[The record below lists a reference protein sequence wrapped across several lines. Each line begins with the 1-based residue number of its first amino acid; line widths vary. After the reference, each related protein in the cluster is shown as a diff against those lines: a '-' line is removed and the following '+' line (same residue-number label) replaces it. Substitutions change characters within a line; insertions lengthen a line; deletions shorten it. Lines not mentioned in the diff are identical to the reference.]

1 MWMSRSKVD
10 KWMPPCFKKWYPTT
24 RVIIDGTEF
33 FIEKPSS
40 LARQSAT
47 WSSYKNHN
55 TFKVLVGISP
65 DGTMMYISHLYE
77 GSMSDVDL
85 VQQCGL
91 LTLLE
96 SGDSV
101 MADKGFDIQHLL
113 SGLGVRL
120 NIPPFRRGEQQ
131 FTPDDVM
138 KTKKIAAVRIHVER
152 AINRMKQY
160 ALVNGVIPNSL
171 WDIADQ
177 LVFVAGYLTNFEPG
191 LVA

>member
-1 MWMSRSKVD
+1 
-10 KWMPPCFKKWYPTT
+10 MPPCFKKWYPTT
-24 RVIIDGTEF
+24 RVIIDATEF
-33 FIEKPSS
+33 FND
-40 LARQSAT
+40 
-47 WSSYKNHN
+47 KNHN

-65 DGTMMYISHLYE
+65 DGTMVYISHLYE
-77 GSMSDVDL
+77 GSVSDVDL

-91 LTLLE
+91 LSLLE

-113 SGLGVRL
+113 SRLGVRL
-120 NIPPFRRGEQQ
+120 NIPPFRQGDQQ
-131 FTPDDVM
+131 FTPDDIM

-160 ALVNGVIPNSL
+160 ALVGGVIPNTL

-177 LVFVAGYLTNFEPG
+177 LVLICGYLTNFDSG
-191 LVA
+191 FVA